1 MWLPPPLCAIP
12 TNHHHCVRCPA
23 LSAVCVCWWWDW
35 AQRRTVV
42 ARTLVWRCA
51 WRLATTPTSHAVHA
65 CRLSPLS
72 CPQTHPPTHT
82 HKWHCSLHT
91 HMACFVCLVP
101 STHSL
106 TGCLT
111 AHTPSTHTLVGVRV
125 LIHLLSCAITHTAQ
139 AQAWR
144 LPGCFGVVVTTTTPL
159 VPHTHTQGLVV
170 GAMVV
175 VGGGRVGTVW
185 LPRHATH
192 SPCLPPHTPHPPP
205 HTPWCVVCLACLATP
220 TTTTQPHHTHTTT
233 ATVPQWWL
241 PLVTTPSTHTPHLPH
256 TRHTHQ
262 GQAQAW
268 LWLLVWHHHHAGVGH
283 SLSSLLPFL
292 STNPFLSLLHA
303 LTPLIPS
310 STTPPSHPSPVR
322 CVWEWTDGWTT
333 LWLSTPHTAL
343 LMGVLI
349 GDTIQPFHPPSPLSL
364 CFCPP
369 PTTTPSLF
377 SAHHTHTQRR
387 KGEWGWT
394 CWCCGC
400 VMDGVGGMC
409 GLWVVLC
416 VGCVLHGVL
425 IPSLCPHQT
434 TTTLPFSSPFTIPLF
449 CLCLCLEKGVDHK
462 VDGVEWSVV
471 CGMQHISHCAFI
483 KPSPTPVCL
492 WSFTIPFSLSNS
504 FSSFLVLVCLDRKSE
519 GQVWDSPCQTHCA
532 PHPIHTTLFPSNH
545 TPLFNE
551 HMVDWFV
558 MHQNTFHPSMVLCPL
573 LMHKPFP
580 PHSCF
585 AIPFHHS
592 THQPPLLFSFSLF
605 PFHSLSQHSCH
616 AIIQHSFTP
625 SMCSL

>member
-23 LSAVCVCWWWDW
+23 LSAVCVL
-35 AQRRTVV
+35 VV
-42 ARTLVWRCA
+42 GLGTAAHCGGTHAGVALCLAPGHHTHLPRC
-51 WRLATTPTSHAVHA
+51 P
-65 CRLSPLS
+65 RLSPLS
-72 CPQTHPPTHT
+72 SLLPPNPPSHTHTNGTAHSTHTWRALCASSHPLTHTLVASLPTHPP
-82 HKWHCSLHT
+82 
-91 HMACFVCLVP
+91 
-101 STHSL
+101 
-106 TGCLT
+106 
-111 AHTPSTHTLVGVRV
+111 HTLVGVRV

-205 HTPWCVVCLACLATP
+205 HTPWRVVCLARLATP

-241 PLVTTPSTHTPHLPH
+241 PLVTTPSTHTPHTPH
-256 TRHTHQ
+256 TKGKHRRGCGFWCGTTTTLVLAIRCLLFFPSCPPTPFSLSLACTHTPSSPHQ
-262 GQAQAW
+262 Q
-268 LWLLVWHHHHAGVGH
+268 HHHPIH
-283 SLSSLLPFL
+283 
-292 STNPFLSLLHA
+292 
-303 LTPLIPS
+303 PL
-310 STTPPSHPSPVR
+310 
-322 CVWEWTDGWTT
+322 CVVCVLWEWTDGWTT

-377 SAHHTHTQRR
+377 SAHHTHTEE
-387 KGEWGWT
+387 KGRVGMDLLVLWVCDGW
-394 CWCCGC
+394 CGWH
-400 VMDGVGGMC
+400 VWFVGG
-409 GLWVVLC
+409 VVCWLCFAWLAHPITLSTPNHHHSPLFLSLHHPTLLSLSVWKREWTTKWMVWNGVWCVACNTSATVLSSSHHQPLC
-416 VGCVLHGVL
+416 VSG
-425 IPSLCPHQT
+425 P
-434 TTTLPFSSPFTIPLF
+434 SPFP
-449 CLCLCLEKGVDHK
+449 
-462 VDGVEWSVV
+462 
-471 CGMQHISHCAFI
+471 SH
-483 KPSPTPVCL
+483 SQTP
-492 WSFTIPFSLSNS
+492 
-504 FSSFLVLVCLDRKSE
+504 SFLPCLVCLDRKSE

-605 PFHSLSQHSCH
+605 PIPFPFTTLMPCHHSTLFHSIHVL
-616 AIIQHSFTP
+616 IVMI
-625 SMCSL
+625 